1 MAGRKGLGTIF
12 EKDIASVIDEING
25 GGSNSGSANI
35 KVSEIKPNPYQ
46 PRTTFDQ
53 AALEEL
59 ADSIKEVGVFTP
71 LLVRK
76 SISGYELIAGERR
89 LRAAKIAK
97 LTEVPCIVKE
107 FNDSEMMEISIL
119 ENIQR
124 ENLSPIEQAKAYVQ
138 LQEKLNYTQDMLA
151 KRLGKS
157 RANITNTLRLL
168 KLPSKV
174 QELVQKN
181 KITYGHARALLGIDN
196 EEKIISLAQRIVDE
210 ELSVREIE
218 KIVSGNQQKGKTTKT
233 KTNSNPY
240 LTNVRNIMEKKLDT
254 RVEVRENKIVIHYKS
269 TKELNRI
276 LDLIDCLDK

>member
-25 GGSNSGSANI
+25 GGSNSGSVNI

-53 AALEEL
+53 ATLEEL

>member
-25 GGSNSGSANI
+25 GGSNSGSVNI